1 MTDTVYLVH
10 GVFWD
15 RPRSRPRRGRLDRPV
30 DWHGAERILG
40 HRVNRLQGARFQRH
54 GLIAAGII
62 LNIMGNTSQNQGLA
76 VASLPVIGLGL
87 VLHVVGIVVRGQQIR
102 RNLKQ

>member
-1 MTDTVYLVH
+1 MLNEFWATASTAYKVLV
-10 GVFWD
+10 F
-15 RPRSRPRRGRLDRPV
+15 S
-30 DWHGAERILG
+30 AM
-40 HRVNRLQGARFQRH
+40 

-62 LNIMGNTSQNQGLA
+62 LNLVGNTSNNQALA

-102 RNLKQ
+102 KNLKR